1 MGFRLNPGFVT
12 NLGKIRHE
20 TVLVSKGPL
29 LNGVLV
35 GKTGPGKRT
44 GFVTNLG
51 KIRHEMAF
59 FTRGHFVT
67 NLAKFKAQKHRFCDE
82 P

>member
-20 TVLVSKGPL
+20 TVLISTGLL

-35 GKTGPGKRT
+35 GKTAPGIRT
-44 GFVTNLG
+44 GFVTNLA
-51 KIRHEMAF
+51 KIRLETLGL
-59 FTRGHFVT
+59 TRDRFVT
-67 NLAKFKAQKHRFCDE
+67 NLAKFKNTDFVTNRFK
-82 P
+82 